1 MAKNAHLEALAE
13 PLTAEENGLMEANR
27 DSEHTA
33 SEAEAEEVAAAPVK
47 QPELA
52 LETEEHDEDDAPE
65 IDPKT
70 GKQRVVNYGALH
82 SERKKRQAAEADV
95 VKAREDFAKLSGRIE
110 VLQQLAQR
118 QQPQK
123 VNQEV
128 AIPDVNVDPVGHF
141 QAKAQ
146 IAEQKIAGFEKWQ
159 QTQENNATAMNNVR
173 ELTGIAM
180 RHETEFSKTTSDYQE
195 AAAYVRQARDQEL
208 DYMGY
213 KDPAVRNQIIQ
224 QDALQIAAQALQG
237 NLNAAEVV
245 YNIAKARGYQA
256 KAPVSAASVAPAKS
270 PDAIKIA
277 TVAKGQAATQSLG
290 QVNGES
296 VPDLSP
302 DAILKMTD
310 AEFTKWASD
319 DNWRKLMGG

>member
-33 SEAEAEEVAAAPVK
+33 PEAEAEEVAAAPVK

-52 LETEEHDEDDAPE
+52 LEAEEHDEGDAPE

-118 QQPQK
+118 QQPQQAA
-123 VNQEV
+123 QETV
-128 AIPDVNVDPVGHF
+128 IPDVNVDPVGHF
-141 QAKAQ
+141 QAKF
-146 IAEQKIAGFEKWQ
+146 AESERKLQDVTKWRE
-159 QTQENNATAMNNVR
+159 TQDANATAMNNVR

-180 RHETEFSKTTSDYQE
+180 RHETEFSKTTPDYQD
-195 AAAYVRQARDQEL
+195 AAAYVREARDKEL

-256 KAPVSAASVAPAKS
+256 KAAALVAPIAPAKS
-270 PDAIKIA
+270 PDAVKIA

-302 DAILKMTD
+302 DAILKMSD